1 MPAKAAAPSPSRS
14 ISQAFRCLDAVARQ
28 GSVRKAAASLHLTA
42 AAVHAQVVNLEQQVG
57 APLFDR
63 LPRGMK
69 LSAAGEIVL
78 AAARRAQRDYEQAL
92 SQVEALRSLRRGHVS
107 LGVPTSS
114 AERLLPSVIE
124 ATLAQYPG
132 IRFTVRTGNG
142 ESLLRGVAGGEI
154 DLALCLERTPPP
166 GVEPVRAWPQQ
177 LGAVVAPGHE
187 LTQRGTRL
195 RLRDCLAH
203 PLVLPSP
210 DMELRVMAERI
221 AGRER
226 RSLSPVVETASVA
239 MVRRLAAGGGLVG
252 LLVQENVAH
261 DVAEGRLRWLPLADV
276 EARSRTCLYQ
286 RIGQTPA
293 VATGVFVQFLDAEL
307 GTLMARVAAG
317 AGSGA
322 GAV

>member
-1 MPAKAAAPSPSRS
+1 MPAKPAAPTPSRS
-14 ISQAFRCLDAVARQ
+14 INQAFRCLDAVARQ
-28 GSVRKAAASLHLTA
+28 GSVRKAAEALHLTA

-166 GVEPVRAWPQQ
+166 GVERVRAWPQQ

-187 LTQRGTRL
+187 LAQRGSGRL
-195 RLRDCLAH
+195 RLRDCLAY

-239 MVRRLAAGGGLVG
+239 MVRRLAAGGSLVG

-261 DVAEGRLRWLPLADV
+261 DVAEGRLRWLPLADA
-276 EARSRTCLYQ
+276 EAKSRTCLYQ

-307 GTLMARVAAG
+307 GALMARVAA
-317 AGSGA
+317 
-322 GAV
+322 AVEAV